1 MRGDSHQKKAKTHP
15 CAIAVRGI
23 DFFWC
28 RRPDNASSNG
38 MSAKTPELNSNHRAR
53 KRDRVDE
60 DAETLVAEGDEKRWD
75 TEIMRR
81 KNGEGTFAVL
91 R

>member
-1 MRGDSHQKKAKTHP
+1 
-15 CAIAVRGI
+15 
-23 DFFWC
+23 
-28 RRPDNASSNG
+28 

-60 DAETLVAEGDEKRWD
+60 DAETLVAEGNEKRWD

-81 KNGEGTFAVL
+81 KNGEGAFAVL